1 MFYWI
6 ATAFI
11 QEPYEIVI
19 SLSKVNAVSLT
30 DQADGVFFCLI
41 DSNILIRLDLIP
53 PFIRPEEVMS
63 CPTAAICFVDTHISR
78 STCSIAF
85 KFYKQPLWEPSCG
98 FFG

>member
-19 SLSKVNAVSLT
+19 SLSKVNAISLPSLT

-41 DSNILIRLDLIP
+41 DSNILI
-53 PFIRPEEVMS
+53 
-63 CPTAAICFVDTHISR
+63 
-78 STCSIAF
+78 
-85 KFYKQPLWEPSCG
+85 
-98 FFG
+98 